1 MQQPRWAHQTWA
13 PPHRSVLSL
22 VVLPAVLACA
32 TGNGSAIPRGSPR
45 LAPGSTPEPLRYEVV
60 VPGRRPVVRGRVARL
75 LTDSMF
81 HVTSADLGAVTAY
94 SLARLTKIR
103 VDLVPAGKDSMRVA
117 LTGETYIGD
126 TTRRDSISGL
136 PERWRLITASDPT
149 ALVLRGLARALR
161 LSRGE
166 RQAAGSSDS
175 PGSTA
180 GTSTAGTPSS
190 GAAPGPGGTRPGTDP
205 GVDALLATTPVGRS
219 ADVCRDVQVPPGWL
233 VLFWYRDPARCAG
246 LADQEYAGEPNLM
259 RIEREW

>member
-1 MQQPRWAHQTWA
+1 MHQPRWAHPKWA
-13 PPHRSVLSL
+13 HRHRSVLWL
-22 VVLPAVLACA
+22 AVLPAVLACA

-60 VPGRRPVVRGRVARL
+60 VAGRRPVVRSRVARL
-75 LTDSMF
+75 LTDSMY

-103 VDLVPAGKDSMRVA
+103 VEVVPAGKDSMRVA

-161 LSRGE
+161 VSRGE
-166 RQAAGSSDS
+166 RQVSPPSDS
-175 PGSTA
+175 GSIAGNTTA
-180 GTSTAGTPSS
+180 GAP
-190 GAAPGPGGTRPGTDP
+190 APGWTRPVTDP
-205 GVDALLATTPVGRS
+205 GVVALLATTPVGRS

-246 LADQEYAGEPNLM
+246 LAGQEYAGEPNVM

>member
-1 MQQPRWAHQTWA
+1 MHQPWRAHPKWAHR
-13 PPHRSVLSL
+13 HRSVLWL
-22 VVLPAVLACA
+22 AILPAVLACA

-60 VPGRRPVVRGRVARL
+60 VPGRRPVVRSRVARL
-75 LTDSMF
+75 LTDSAF

-94 SLARLTKIR
+94 SLARLTKIH
-103 VDLVPAGKDSMRVA
+103 VEVVPAGKDSMRVA

-149 ALVLRGLARALR
+149 AQVLRGLARALR
-161 LSRGE
+161 VSRGE
-166 RQAAGSSDS
+166 RQAAPPPDSGSSGNTT
-175 PGSTA
+175 PGS
-180 GTSTAGTPSS
+180 P
-190 GAAPGPGGTRPGTDP
+190 APGWTRPVTDP
-205 GVDALLATTPVGRS
+205 GVVALLATTPVGRS

-246 LADQEYAGEPNLM
+246 LPGREYTGEPNLM

>member
-1 MQQPRWAHQTWA
+1 MQLPWWAHPKWA
-13 PPHRSVLSL
+13 HRRRSAVLL
-22 VVLPAVLACA
+22 AVWAAVLACA

-60 VPGRRPVVRGRVARL
+60 VPGRRPVVRTRVAKL
-75 LTDSMF
+75 LTDSLY

-103 VDLVPAGKDSMRVA
+103 VEVVPAGKDSMRVA

-149 ALVLRGLARALR
+149 AQVLRGLARALR
-161 LSRGE
+161 VSRSE
-166 RQAAGSSDS
+166 RQAMGSPD
-175 PGSTA
+175 
-180 GTSTAGTPSS
+180 S
-190 GAAPGPGGTRPGTDP
+190 GAAGPPTPAGAPGAGATRPAMDP
-205 GVDALLATTPVGRS
+205 GVVALLATTPVGRS

-233 VLFWYRDPARCAG
+233 VLFWYRDPARCTG
-246 LADQEYAGEPNLM
+246 LPGMEYAGEPNLM

>member
-1 MQQPRWAHQTWA
+1 
-13 PPHRSVLSL
+13 
-22 VVLPAVLACA
+22 
-32 TGNGSAIPRGSPR
+32 
-45 LAPGSTPEPLRYEVV
+45 
-60 VPGRRPVVRGRVARL
+60 
-75 LTDSMF
+75 MF

-103 VDLVPAGKDSMRVA
+103 VEVVPAGKDSMRVA

-149 ALVLRGLARALR
+149 ALELRGLARALR

-166 RQAAGSSDS
+166 RQAPGSSD
-175 PGSTA
+175 TA
-180 GTSTAGTPSS
+180 GRTAGPAAAGTPS
-190 GAAPGPGGTRPGTDP
+190 PGGATDS
-205 GVDALLATTPVGRS
+205 GVAAVLATTPVGRS
-219 ADVCRDVQVPPGWL
+219 VDVCRDVQVPPGWL

-246 LADQEYAGEPNLM
+246 LADQEYVGEPNLM